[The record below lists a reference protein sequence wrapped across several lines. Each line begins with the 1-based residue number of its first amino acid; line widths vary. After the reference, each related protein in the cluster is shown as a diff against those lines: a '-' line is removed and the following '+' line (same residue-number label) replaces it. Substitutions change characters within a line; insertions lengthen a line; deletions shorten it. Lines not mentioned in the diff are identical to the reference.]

1 MVDAGR
7 ALDLVPVPALTLD
20 LDAYRRD
27 GEAFLSA
34 LDEAHYLHYAGHTPD
49 LSVAPLYE
57 RFGHLFSPEAAADLR
72 AAAADARGDAGRS
85 LRALA
90 EFAVDGCLSQA
101 VRAETEALARRE
113 TDATVRVEGETFG
126 YREIPARMANEPDRT
141 RRAALEAARL
151 RVVGDELT
159 PILAES
165 WATQHALARDLGAG
179 SYAQLF
185 EGLRGID
192 LAALAAQGR
201 ALLDD
206 TAALYERAMDG
217 ALRSAAGIGI
227 EGARRSDLPPLFR
240 ATAFDPHFPSEH
252 MLPALERTLE
262 GLGIELRRQ
271 SNVVL
276 DTERRAGKD
285 PRAFCAPV
293 RVPDRVYL
301 VVSPIGG
308 VDDFRALFHEAGHT
322 EHYANTGSRLPF
334 EFRYLGD
341 NSVTEAYAFLLE
353 GLTADPAWLTSVL
366 GYREHGD
373 FLRHTSVVR
382 LYYHRRYAAKIA
394 YELRLHSGADAE
406 GADVAYADL
415 LSDATRLPW
424 PSETYLADVDQ
435 AFYVA
440 SYLRA
445 WALEVSLRE
454 HLRERFGSRW
464 FAQRAA
470 GGLLRELWYEGQR
483 LTGDELA
490 AELGL
495 PPIDLSV
502 LSAEA
507 AATLG

>member
-1 MVDAGR
+1 M
-7 ALDLVPVPALTLD
+7 PAVTQD

-27 GEAFLSA
+27 GEEFLSA
-34 LDEAHYLHYAGHTPD
+34 LDEAHYLHYAGHTAE

-57 RFGHLFSPEAAADLR
+57 RYGHLFSPEAAADLR
-72 AAAADARGDAGRS
+72 AAAAEARGDAGRS

-90 EFAVDGCLSQA
+90 EFAVEGSLGQA

-113 TDATVRVEGETFG
+113 AAAVVRVEGETFA
-126 YREIPARMANEPDRT
+126 YREIPARLANEPDRL
-141 RRAALEAARL
+141 RRGALETARL
-151 RVVGDELT
+151 RVVEDELT

-165 WATQHALARDLGAG
+165 WTTQHDLARELGAG
-179 SYAQLF
+179 SYRELF

-192 LAALAAQGR
+192 LGALADQGR

-206 TAALYERAMDG
+206 TADLYERAMDG
-217 ALRSAAGIGI
+217 ALRASAGVGLDDA
-227 EGARRSDLPPLFR
+227 ARSDLPLVFR
-240 ATAFDPHFPSEH
+240 AQGFDRHFPSAH

-276 DTERRAGKD
+276 DTEPRPGKD

-293 RVPDRVYL
+293 RVPGRVYL
-301 VVSPIGG
+301 VMAPIGG

-322 EHYANTGSRLPF
+322 EHYANTGGRLPF
-334 EFRYLGD
+334 EYRYLGD

-353 GLTADPAWLTSVL
+353 GLTSDPAWLTGVL

-373 FLRHTSVVR
+373 YLRHTAVQR
-382 LYYHRRYAAKIA
+382 LYYHRRYAAKLA
-394 YELRLHSGADAE
+394 YELRLHSGAGLD
-406 GADVAYADL
+406 GADAVYADL
-415 LSDATRLPW
+415 LSDASRLPW
-424 PSETYLADVDQ
+424 PAATWLADVDQ

-445 WALEVSLRE
+445 WALETSLRE
-454 HLRERFGSRW
+454 HLRDRYGNRW

-470 GGLLRELWYEGQR
+470 GGLLRELWNEGQR
-483 LTGDELA
+483 LSGDELA

-495 PPIDLSV
+495 PPIDLSA
-502 LSAEA
+502 LTAEA
-507 AATLG
+507 GTVLG